1 MEPWIVVETQRLTAR
16 YGTVPPPWTVAPEEH
31 PYSAY
36 WRMGGGESHIMVWGA
51 WWASQDWDEAA
62 RITYFRQFPPQPRWL
77 DWMLE
82 AIWDLPLPDD
92 DEDEARLDRTPYFAR
107 AEALG
112 FGSQQ
117 AYERDLEDPRP

>member
-1 MEPWIVVETQRLTAR
+1 MVLEIRRLTAR
-16 YGTVPPPWTVAPEEH
+16 YGTVPPPWIIAPDEH

-36 WRMGGGESHIMVWGA
+36 WRMGGGQSHIMVWGA
-51 WWASQDWDEAA
+51 WWDTQELDEAA

-77 DWMLE
+77 DWMLD
-82 AIWDLPLPDD
+82 AVWDLPLPDGEED
-92 DEDEARLDRTPYFAR
+92 DEMFDRTPYFAQ

-117 AYERDLEDPRP
+117 DYERDLEDPRP

>member
-1 MEPWIVVETQRLTAR
+1 MVMEIERLTAR
-16 YGTVPPPWTVAPEEH
+16 FGTVPPPWIVAPDEH

-51 WWASQDWDEAA
+51 WWDTQALDEAA

-77 DWMLE
+77 DWMVE
-82 AIWDLPLPDD
+82 AIWDLPFPDGEED
-92 DEDEARLDRTPYFAR
+92 DGLLDRTPYFAQ

-112 FGSQQ
+112 FGSHQD
-117 AYERDLEDPRP
+117 YERDLEDPRP